1 MNKEEFEV
9 WKKQKEEDFEVEIE
23 KLRNDFAKRG
33 LAQSGMRDKTEA
45 SLRTKY
51 DSEIEMERLRME
63 AEEKAKKQWFPN
75 GNWRPFLLSAIVSIL
90 VGVIVYFLASIS

>member
-1 MNKEEFEV
+1 MSKKEFEV
-9 WKKQKEEDFEVEIE
+9 WKKQKEKNFEIEIE

-33 LAQSGMRDKTEA
+33 LAQSGMRNKAEVD
-45 SLRTKY
+45 LRTRY

-63 AEEKAKKQWFPN
+63 TEEKTKKQWFPN

-90 VGVIVYFLASIS
+90 VGVIVYFLTHGK